1 MTPTR
6 TRQTTDTTPTRHRHA
21 ASQAAFL
28 VVGRTLSGPPV
39 KPQLAAIYQGIGNYA
54 AFPAEPQCN
63 ERETGGVARSFAEA
77 FRDEYP
83 PLHRYLRR
91 RVGGSLA
98 DDLAAETF
106 ATAYASWERFDQRR
120 ALRPWLYGI
129 AANLLRHHWRKERRQ
144 LQAYARAGI
153 DPFIDDLNDSLD
165 RAAADARKR
174 ELADALADLRKGER
188 DILLLHAWAGLT
200 DSEIAE
206 ALSLPLGTV
215 KSRLHRARMQLR
227 NRLDPSGK
235 EQNEASLLADGE
247 L

>member
-1 MTPTR
+1 MNSVFR
-6 TRQTTDTTPTRHRHA
+6 
-21 ASQAAFL
+21 
-28 VVGRTLSGPPV
+28 
-39 KPQLAAIYQGIGNYA
+39 
-54 AFPAEPQCN
+54 EPLN
-63 ERETGGVARSFAEA
+63 DKRETGGVAPSFAQA

-106 ATAYASWERFDQRR
+106 ATAYANWERFDDSR

-144 LQAYARAGI
+144 LQAYARTGI
-153 DPFIDDLNDSLD
+153 DPAVDDLNDSLD
-165 RAAADARKR
+165 RAAADASKR
-174 ELADALADLRKGER
+174 ELADALADLGQSER

-215 KSRLHRARMQLR
+215 KSRLHRTRAQLR
-227 NRLDPSGK
+227 NRLDPSGQ
-235 EQNEASLLADGE
+235 ERNEATLLADGE
-247 L
+247 R

>member
-1 MTPTR
+1 
-6 TRQTTDTTPTRHRHA
+6 
-21 ASQAAFL
+21 
-28 VVGRTLSGPPV
+28 VG
-39 KPQLAAIYQGIGNYA
+39 
-54 AFPAEPQCN
+54 
-63 ERETGGVARSFAEA
+63 RSFAQA

-106 ATAYASWERFDQRR
+106 ATAYANWDRFDDSR

-144 LQAYARAGI
+144 LQAYARTGI
-153 DPFIDDLNDSLD
+153 DPIVDDLDDSLD
-165 RAAADARKR
+165 RATADARKQD
-174 ELADALADLRKGER
+174 LAGAIADLGQGAR

-200 DSEIAE
+200 DNEIAE

-215 KSRLHRARMQLR
+215 KSRLHRARTELR
-227 NRLDPSGK
+227 NRLAPSGQ
-235 EQNEASLLADGE
+235 ERNEATLLADGE
-247 L
+247 R